1 MSQQLTLNLNLQ
13 DGFRFES
20 FYIKK
25 DNADIVNLLQSL
37 SSTNTSP
44 LSHELQQ
51 VFLWGSEQSGK
62 SHLLQ
67 ACCYQA
73 AKNGK
78 KINYL
83 PMKAMKA
90 YGTEM
95 LTGFDQAEILLIDD
109 LHEVIGGGDESLN
122 KALNKALNKEWETFF
137 FHLINR
143 ARQNQQKL
151 VFSAQMNPR
160 QMHCILPDLASRL
173 IWGAVY
179 QLHGLQDQEMF
190 SALRLRARQRGFEIQ
205 ERVID
210 YLYKRYPRKLA
221 YLMELLETLDKESL
235 RAGKKIT
242 VPFVKSV
249 LDNVSIEGEHK

>member
-20 FYIKK
+20 FYTTK
-25 DNADIVNLLQSL
+25 DNADVVSLLQNL
-37 SSTNTSP
+37 SSKNRSP
-44 LSHELQQ
+44 LSNELQQ
-51 VFLWGSEQSGK
+51 IFLWGSEQSGK

-67 ACCYQA
+67 ASCYQA
-73 AKNGK
+73 SKNSK
-78 KINYL
+78 HISYL
-83 PMKAMKA
+83 PMKSMKS
-90 YGTEM
+90 YGTQM
-95 LTGFDQAEILLIDD
+95 LTGFDQSDILLIDD
-109 LHEVIGGGDESLN
+109 LHEVVGTDDESI
-122 KALNKALNKEWETFF
+122 NKEWETFF

-151 VFSAQMNPR
+151 VFSAQTNPR
-160 QMHCILPDLASRL
+160 QMNIALPDLASRL

-210 YLYKRYPRKLA
+210 YLYKRYPRRLA
-221 YLMELLETLDKESL
+221 YLMDLLEVLDKESL

-249 LDNVSIEGEHK
+249 LDEILIEGEVK